1 MNVYPCD
8 NWSAA
13 FKIRAQRLSKYVQD
27 EVKEIVNCPGN
38 PPSVNIQ
45 NTNKLYINIYSLSEA
60 VLNSDGIKLRAN
72 YTRLR

>member
-13 FKIRAQRLSKYVQD
+13 FKIRAQRLSKYFQD
-27 EVKEIVNCPGN
+27 EVKEIMNCLGN

-45 NTNKLYINIYSLSEA
+45 NINKLFFTIY
-60 VLNSDGIKLRAN
+60 
-72 YTRLR
+72 

>member
-13 FKIRAQRLSKYVQD
+13 FKIRAQRLSKYFQD
-27 EVKEIVNCPGN
+27 EVKEIMNCLGN

-45 NTNKLYINIYSLSEA
+45 NINKLFWESCDE
-60 VLNSDGIKLRAN
+60 R
-72 YTRLR
+72 